1 MKCTKC
7 GFVSFDYLSECRKCG
22 ADISTARNQLG
33 FSTVKPSVPSLLG
46 SLLGKSAPL
55 PELGPVP
62 VEEPS
67 ALPTFDFEEEPEIA
81 GGFKLVDSESDGG
94 APGKVSATSP
104 DSDEGEEDF
113 SLLDL
118 TDDELDLLID
128 KDQNPSQRPDP
139 AQAAVA
145 NGGVPRSGGLIPDF
159 NIDSLPGLSAKR
171 EQPAPAAKPAAKAPK
186 QPGEAATEDD
196 FVIEL
201 SEKDLQSLLTNLGD
215 VPESDAAKEKAAPE
229 EPKGDLDELVLELD
243 KLGNFQL
250 DPEEPPAG
258 QKK

>member
-22 ADISTARNQLG
+22 TDISAARDLLG
-33 FSTVKPSVPSLLG
+33 FSSVKPSVPSLLG

-55 PELGPVP
+55 PEPGPLS
-62 VEEPS
+62 VEEPA

-81 GGFKLVDSESDGG
+81 DGFKLVDSEADGG
-94 APGKVSATSP
+94 APGLVTAP
-104 DSDEGEEDF
+104 LPESDEGEEDF

-128 KDQNPSQRPDP
+128 KDQNPAERPVP
-139 AQAAVA
+139 AQVVA
-145 NGGVPRSGGLIPDF
+145 RGGPGAGGLIPDF
-159 NIDSLPGLSAKR
+159 NIDSLPGLSAKP
-171 EQPAPAAKPAAKAPK
+171 EQPAPAAKPAAAAPR
-186 QPGEAATEDD
+186 QPGEAAAEDD

-201 SEKDLQSLLTNLGD
+201 SEKDLQSLLTDLGE
-215 VPESDAAKEKAAPE
+215 VPESDAAKKTAAPE

-243 KLGNFQL
+243 KLGNFKL